1 MSTFNVCAI
10 LTNYIVLK
18 YNYNLYVI
26 IVNNYLRP
34 TTGSLST
41 LGIELIWTIFWNW
54 SCGNFTAIFD
64 ITN

>member
-41 LGIELIWTIFWNW
+41 LGIELI
-54 SCGNFTAIFD
+54 
-64 ITN
+64 